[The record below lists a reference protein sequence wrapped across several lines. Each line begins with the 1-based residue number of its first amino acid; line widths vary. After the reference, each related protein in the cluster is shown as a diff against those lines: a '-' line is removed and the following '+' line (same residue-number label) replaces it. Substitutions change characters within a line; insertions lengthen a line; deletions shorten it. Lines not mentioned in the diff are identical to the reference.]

1 MPAEAGAVVVALEA
15 TIEVEAEAVEARD
28 LDDKVAALL
37 LFGLDPDKNIVMTA
51 ELKVVEAIPTVV
63 VVGVLLPVEVKAV
76 EVVGPAIMLEV
87 ATKLEAVREAVV
99 VLLVRVESVEA
110 PDLETAIDAVILGKV
125 AALDVGVVEAP
136 NEDQDLR
143 AVDLGIV
150 IVAAACT
157 GKYQIEVVRV

>member
-15 TIEVEAEAVEARD
+15 TVEVEAEAVEARD

-63 VVGVLLPVEVKAV
+63 VVGVVLPVEVKAV